1 MFSKILRRVAGLSA
15 SLAILA
21 TIAFAQTTQI
31 EGTVRLK
38 AEDGTMKPVPNAV
51 IDIYRTDIKGK
62 WDVKTDKDG
71 HYVRLGMPVAGTFL
85 VVVSG
90 PGIEPTWVNGVRLLT
105 GDPVDVVVR
114 PGDGTRLTLE
124 QVQTLMNQQK
134 GGAASAQ
141 PTISAADK
149 AKIEMSKKEYEAKK
163 KEAEELQS
171 NFDTLRTRYNQGV
184 ELMKTNQYQA
194 AMSEFEAAAG
204 GDPGKH
210 AAFAEL
216 TYRANANLAEAHY
229 QIGVDL
235 FNQKKRDEAK
245 PHFEKAIAA
254 VNKAITVAT
263 SSTEPAAPTD
273 LIVYYNI
280 LAKNAALLVEYYGVS
295 NIVDDTLKTIE
306 KAEAIDTANKGKWG
320 VTRAN
325 MLRFSGRTDEAI
337 AAYKAIL
344 AAEPNNIDAIY
355 NMGLTLLRLDREGEA
370 SGSGQRA
377 RRFREQSARRRQASS
392 GREKLAR
399 SAEERIQSPG
409 RKALAPARQ
418 AVKRQTCKSPFRL
431 CNVRRAMTKIQSW
444 PFLPPPK
451 FLD

>member
-1 MFSKILRRVAGLSA
+1 MLSKILRRVAGLSA
-15 SLAILA
+15 CFALLS
-21 TIAFAQTTQI
+21 TIALAQTTQI
-31 EGTVRLK
+31 EGTIKLK
-38 AEDGTMKPVPNAV
+38 AEDGTTKPVPNAV

-62 WDVKTDKDG
+62 YDAKTDKSG

-90 PGIEPTWVNGVRLLT
+90 PGLEPTWVNGVRLLS
-105 GDPVDVVVR
+105 GEPVDVIVR
-114 PGDGTRLTLE
+114 PGDGTRMTLE
-124 QVQTLMNQQK
+124 QVQAAMKQQK
-134 GGAASAQ
+134 GGGPAQ
-141 PTISAADK
+141 PTVSAADK
-149 AKIEMSKKEYEAKK
+149 AKIELSKKEYEAKK
-163 KEAEELQS
+163 KEADEMQS
-171 NFDTLRTRYNQGV
+171 NFDVLRTRYNAGV

-194 AMSEFEAAAG
+194 AMSEFEAASG

-254 VNKAITVAT
+254 VNKALAVAT

-280 LAKNAALLVEYYGVS
+280 LAKNAGLLVEYYGVAD
-295 NIVDDTLKTIE
+295 IVDNTLKTIE
-306 KAEAIDTANKGKWG
+306 KAETLDTANKGKWG

-337 AAYKAIL
+337 AAYKAVL
-344 AAEPNNIDAIY
+344 ATEPNNVDAIY
-355 NMGLTLLRLDREGEA
+355 NMGLTLL
-370 SGSGQRA
+370 GSTDK
-377 RRFREQSARRRQASS
+377 
-392 GREKLAR
+392 EKLQEA
-399 SAEERIQSPG
+399 AN
-409 RKALAPARQ
+409 ALADFVSKAPAEDKRVPDARNSLEVLKNEFKVQ
-418 AVKRQTCKSPFRL
+418 AEKPSKRRGKP
-431 CNVRRAMTKIQSW
+431 
-444 PFLPPPK
+444 
-451 FLD
+451 

>member
-1 MFSKILRRVAGLSA
+1 MFSNILRRVAGLGA

-21 TIAFAQTTQI
+21 TIAFAQTALI
-31 EGTVRLK
+31 EGTVKLK
-38 AEDGTMKPVPNAV
+38 AEDGSLTPVPNAV

-62 WDVKTDKDG
+62 WDVKTDKAG
-71 HYVRLGMPVAGTFL
+71 HFVRLGMPVAGTFL

-90 PGIEPTWVNGVRLLT
+90 PGLEPTWVNGVRLLY
-105 GDPVDVVVR
+105 GEPVNIVVR
-114 PGDGTRLTLE
+114 PGDGVRLTLE
-124 QVQTLMNQQK
+124 QVQALMNQQK
-134 GGAASAQ
+134 GGAAPTPAQ
-141 PTISAADK
+141 PTVSAADK
-149 AKIEMSKKEYEAKK
+149 AKMEMSKKDYEAKK
-163 KEAEELQS
+163 KEAEEMQS
-171 NFDTLRTRYNQGV
+171 NFDALRTRYNQGV
-184 ELMKTNQYQA
+184 ELMKTSQYQA

-210 AAFAEL
+210 AAFSEL

-245 PHFEKAIAA
+245 PHFEKALAA
-254 VNKAITVAT
+254 ANKALAVAT

-306 KAEAIDTANKGKWG
+306 KAEAIDAANKGKWG
-320 VTRAN
+320 VMRAN

-355 NMGLTLLRLDREGEA
+355 NMGLTLLGSTEKEKLQEA
-370 SGSGQRA
+370 ANALADFVSKAPAEDKRVPDA
-377 RRFREQSARRRQASS
+377 RNSLEVLKNEFKVQAEKPSRRR
-392 GREKLAR
+392 GK
-399 SAEERIQSPG
+399 P
-409 RKALAPARQ
+409 
-418 AVKRQTCKSPFRL
+418 
-431 CNVRRAMTKIQSW
+431 
-444 PFLPPPK
+444 
-451 FLD
+451 

>member
-1 MFSKILRRVAGLSA
+1 MFSKILRRVAGLGA
-15 SLAILA
+15 SLAILT
-21 TIAFAQTTQI
+21 TIAFAQTALI
-31 EGTVRLK
+31 EGTVKLK
-38 AEDGTMKPVPNAV
+38 AEDGSLTPVPNAV

-62 WDVKTDKDG
+62 WDVKTDKAG
-71 HYVRLGMPVAGTFL
+71 HFVRLGMPVAGTFL

-90 PGIEPTWVNGVRLLT
+90 PGLEATWVNGVRLLY
-105 GDPVDVVVR
+105 GEPVNVVVR
-114 PGDGTRLTLE
+114 PGDGARLTLE
-124 QVQTLMNQQK
+124 QVQALMNQQK
-134 GGAASAQ
+134 GGAAPPPTQ

-149 AKIEMSKKEYEAKK
+149 AKMEMSKKEYEAKK

-171 NFDTLRTRYNQGV
+171 NFDALRTRYNQGV
-184 ELMKTNQYQA
+184 ELMKTSQYQA

-210 AAFAEL
+210 AAFSEL

-245 PHFEKAIAA
+245 PHFEKALAA
-254 VNKAITVAT
+254 ANKAIAVAT

-320 VTRAN
+320 VMRAN

-355 NMGLTLLRLDREGEA
+355 NMGLTLLGSTEKEKLQEA
-370 SGSGQRA
+370 ANALADFVSKAPAEDKRVPDA
-377 RRFREQSARRRQASS
+377 RNSLEVLKNEFKVQAEKPSRRR
-392 GREKLAR
+392 GK
-399 SAEERIQSPG
+399 P
-409 RKALAPARQ
+409 
-418 AVKRQTCKSPFRL
+418 
-431 CNVRRAMTKIQSW
+431 
-444 PFLPPPK
+444 
-451 FLD
+451 

>member
-15 SLAILA
+15 CLAILS
-21 TIAFAQTTQI
+21 TIALAQTTQI
-31 EGTVRLK
+31 EGTVKLK
-38 AEDGTMKPVPNAV
+38 AEDGTMKPVPNAL
-51 IDIYRTDIKGK
+51 IDIYRKDIKGK
-62 WDVKTDKDG
+62 WDVKTDKNG
-71 HYVRLGMPVAGTFL
+71 HYIRLGMPVAGTFL
-85 VVVSG
+85 LVVSG
-90 PGIEPTWVNGVRLLT
+90 PGLEPTWVDGVRLLS
-105 GDPVDVVVR
+105 GEPVDIIVR
-114 PGDGTRLTLE
+114 PGDGTRMTLE
-124 QVQTLMNQQK
+124 QVQAAMAQQK
-134 GGAASAQ
+134 GGPTTAAQ
-141 PTISAADK
+141 PTVSAADK
-149 AKIEMSKKEYEAKK
+149 AKIELSKKEYEAKK

-171 NFDTLRTRYNQGV
+171 NFDLLRTRYNQGV

-194 AMSEFEAAAG
+194 AMTEFEAASG

-254 VNKAITVAT
+254 VNKALTVAT

-295 NIVDDTLKTIE
+295 DIVDNTLKSIE
-306 KAEAIDTANKGKWG
+306 KAEAIDAANKGKWG

-344 AAEPNNIDAIY
+344 AVEPNNVDAIY
-355 NMGLTLLRLDREGEA
+355 NMGLTLL
-370 SGSGQRA
+370 GSTE
-377 RRFREQSARRRQASS
+377 REQLQEAANALADFVSKAPADDKRVPDARNSLEVLKNEFKVQAEKPARRR
-392 GREKLAR
+392 GK
-399 SAEERIQSPG
+399 P
-409 RKALAPARQ
+409 
-418 AVKRQTCKSPFRL
+418 
-431 CNVRRAMTKIQSW
+431 
-444 PFLPPPK
+444 
-451 FLD
+451 

>member
-1 MFSKILRRVAGLSA
+1 MFSKILRRIAGLSA
-15 SLAILA
+15 CLAILT
-21 TIAFAQTTQI
+21 TIALAQTTQI

-38 AEDGTMKPVPNAV
+38 AEDGTMKPVPYAV

-62 WDVKTDKDG
+62 WDVKADKEG

-85 VVVSG
+85 VLVSG
-90 PGIEPTWVNGVRLLT
+90 PGLEPTWITGVRLLS
-105 GDPVDVVVR
+105 GEPVDIVAR

-124 QVQTLMNQQK
+124 QVQTLMSQQK
-134 GGAASAQ
+134 GRAAPAA

-171 NFDTLRTRYNQGV
+171 NFDLLRTRYNQGV

-194 AMSEFEAAAG
+194 AMTEFEAASG

-254 VNKAITVAT
+254 VNKALTVAT

-280 LAKNAALLVEYYGVS
+280 LAKNAGLLVEFYGVS
-295 NIVDDTLKTIE
+295 DIVDSTLKTIE
-306 KAEAIDTANKGKWG
+306 KAEALDTANKGKWG

-344 AAEPNNIDAIY
+344 AAEPNNINAIY
-355 NMGLTLLRLDREGEA
+355 DMGLTLL
-370 SGSGQRA
+370 GST
-377 RRFREQSARRRQASS
+377 EK
-392 GREKLAR
+392 EKLQEA
-399 SAEERIQSPG
+399 AN
-409 RKALAPARQ
+409 ALADFVSKAPAEDKRVPDARNSLEVLKNEFKVQ
-418 AVKRQTCKSPFRL
+418 AEKPAKRRGKP
-431 CNVRRAMTKIQSW
+431 
-444 PFLPPPK
+444 
-451 FLD
+451 

>member
-15 SLAILA
+15 SLAILT

-38 AEDGTMKPVPNAV
+38 AEDGTMKPVPNV
-51 IDIYRTDIKGK
+51 VVDIFRTDIKGK

-85 VVVSG
+85 VLISG
-90 PGIEPTWVNGVRLLT
+90 PGLEPTWKTGVRLLT
-105 GDPVDVVVR
+105 GEPVDFVVK
-114 PGDGTRLTLE
+114 PGDGVRLTLE
-124 QVQTLMNQQK
+124 QVQMLMNQQK
-134 GGAASAQ
+134 GGAAPAQ

-171 NFDTLRTRYNQGV
+171 NFDALRTRYNQGV
-184 ELMKTNQYQA
+184 ELMKTNNYQA
-194 AMSEFEAAAG
+194 AMTEFEAAAG

-210 AAFAEL
+210 AAFSEL

-245 PHFEKAIAA
+245 PHFEKALAS

-263 SSTEPAAPTD
+263 SSTEPATPTD

-280 LAKNAALLVEYYGVS
+280 LAKNAALLVEFYGVS
-295 NIVDDTLKTIE
+295 NIVDDTLKTIA

-320 VTRAN
+320 VTKAN

-355 NMGLTLLRLDREGEA
+355 NMGLTLLGSTEKEKLQEA
-370 SGSGQRA
+370 ANALADFVSKAPAEDKRVPDA
-377 RRFREQSARRRQASS
+377 RNSLEVLKNEFKVQAEKPSRRR
-392 GREKLAR
+392 GK
-399 SAEERIQSPG
+399 P
-409 RKALAPARQ
+409 
-418 AVKRQTCKSPFRL
+418 
-431 CNVRRAMTKIQSW
+431 
-444 PFLPPPK
+444 
-451 FLD
+451 